1 MQLANM
7 HIPLARFAQS
17 KCTRRGVIQ
26 LFKQSLVSCQGLQAI
41 RARFHARLARWASV
55 EARHQLSA
63 LSRRSHV
70 DAFPAA
76 AQPVA
81 GRIRA
86 TCGTATSI
94 ARTRL
99 GSCVQFQ
106 LSHRDRR
113 TLGYHR
119 ARERTLWKVIHRP
132 ALAHPQVASP
142 ATHPRF
148 RAPTAAQTD
157 VCRSEGGEAL
167 GHGMDERGTLE
178 VEQGTGDLLS
188 PRGNIMHRRSKIA

>member
-1 MQLANM
+1 M
-7 HIPLARFAQS
+7 
-17 KCTRRGVIQ
+17 IQ

-70 DAFPAA
+70 
-76 AQPVA
+76 
-81 GRIRA
+81 GCIS
-86 TCGTATSI
+86 CSCS
-94 ARTRL
+94 TR
-99 GSCVQFQ
+99 
-106 LSHRDRR
+106 RR
-113 TLGYHR
+113 TNSSYMRHGNQHR
-119 ARERTLWKVIHRP
+119 PQLPPRELRTISAIAPRPTNFRLSQSSGANSLAAIHRP

-148 RAPTAAQTD
+148 RNPTAAQTD

-167 GHGMDERGTLE
+167 GHGIDERGTLE
-178 VEQGTGDLLS
+178 VEQGTGDRPS
-188 PRGNIMHRRSKIA
+188 PWQHHASEIKNCLGS